1 MQLTS
6 VYFNFDS
13 RLITCLFL
21 FYFFTMEPFIYNY
34 QREWNP
40 FLFPGHCTRIIEF
53 DKDTKMDL
61 ILKVTVKWFHLATA
75 YLNYA
80 RHGFKMTSRKPWAFL
95 APIYSL
101 ISSSTNKYFS
111 NETLANKSPLPFYI
125 FTEFQFVEENLSR
138 SPSRVLPLERLPHF
152 GGYSNKFSS
161 GKNESHSPAEDKQ
174 EKMVMQAN
182 ACVFLIS

>member
-6 VYFNFDS
+6 FYFNFDS
-13 RLITCLFL
+13 RLITSLFL
-21 FYFFTMEPFIYNY
+21 FYFSQWSHLFITT
-34 QREWNP
+34 RENEIH

-75 YLNYA
+75 YLNYT

-125 FTEFQFVEENLSR
+125 FTEFQFVKENLSR

-174 EKMVMQAN
+174 EKMAMQAN